1 MIILEKNIQA
11 LLSGVNEP
19 LGNKLLNFIQN
30 KTCSRF
36 NIDENL
42 NIFDKT
48 HNVFMYENLEEE
60 LNFFYQSILE
70 KTPRYPFIC
79 IYGIGNALLIKN
91 LVKHYKHL
99 FVFESEIELFI
110 LALSTIDLSEE
121 LCSGKI
127 YLVDIQEKKIN
138 LQLRIL
144 FDQNDVFLWLN
155 LYEMFINNN
164 FYKKCYYEEILNADK
179 IIHENINL
187 VIRNLDPDSKISLSC
202 YENFYKNIP
211 LMLKNIPF
219 KRIIDERKGLFE
231 SCIVVC
237 AGPSLQKQIPLL
249 KKYQENFVIFCVDGA
264 YPLLVKHNIT
274 PDYVLNL
281 DFEEYPLEFFKEV
294 NPENKTLFILA
305 ASTHPSVVDYLY
317 KKQIPLSI
325 VLSDNLPYQNLHI
338 NDFGYLE
345 FGTHVGHACYT
356 LAIALKFK
364 NIIIIGQDLSFDK
377 QGNSHFDSFDLGNDI
392 DTTLN
397 IPTLKTVAYGGLGE
411 VLTHLAWDDYRKKLE
426 DLFARNSQVNFL
438 NATEGGA
445 RIEFS
450 KEINFELCCKKFKNL
465 NNKLNKSLLKTLTAN
480 RSVKILNKIL
490 ETFKEEKQN
499 ALFCLEHAMRLNDV
513 LKMILASDR
522 KLPLDFLKNTYES
535 ISNFESFLEIN
546 SFLND
551 GVLKGVIFHKGKL
564 LSEVIISKIED
575 EKEYLLMYLKSYKQ
589 WLEIFIFRL
598 QLKCDIYNFLV

>member
-1 MIILEKNIQA
+1 MTILEKNIQA

-42 NIFDKT
+42 NIYDKT
-48 HNVFMYENLEEE
+48 HNVFMYENLEQEI
-60 LNFFYQSILE
+60 NFFYQSILE
-70 KTPRYPFIC
+70 KTLRYPFVC

-91 LVKHYKHL
+91 LAKHYKHL

-364 NIIIIGQDLSFDK
+364 NIILIGQDLSFDK
-377 QGNSHFDSFDLGNDI
+377 QGNSHFDSFDLGSDI

-445 RIEFS
+445 RIEFT

-465 NNKLNKSLLKTLTAN
+465 NNKLNKSLPKTLTAN

-535 ISNFESFLEIN
+535 VNKFESFLEIN
-546 SFLND
+546 SLLND
-551 GVLKGVIFHKGKL
+551 GVLKGVIFYKGKL
-564 LSEVIISKIED
+564 LSEVITSKIED

-598 QLKCDIYNFLV
+598 QLKYDIYNF

>member
-1 MIILEKNIQA
+1 MTILEKNIQA

-42 NIFDKT
+42 NIYDKT

-91 LVKHYKHL
+91 LAKHYKHL

-110 LALSTIDLSEE
+110 LALSALDLSEE

-144 FDQNDVFLWLN
+144 FDQNDMFLWLG

-164 FYKKCYYEEILNADK
+164 FYKKYYYEEILNTDK

-264 YPLLVKHNIT
+264 YPLLVKHDII

-325 VLSDNLPYQNLHI
+325 ALSDNLPYQNLHI

-364 NIIIIGQDLSFDK
+364 NIILVGQDLSFDK
-377 QGNSHFDSFDLGNDI
+377 QGNSHFDSFDLGSDI
-392 DTTLN
+392 DTTLD

-445 RIEFS
+445 RIEFA
-450 KEINFELCCKKFKNL
+450 KEINFELCCKKFANL
-465 NNKLNKSLLKTLTAN
+465 NNKSNKYLPKTLTAN
-480 RSVKILNKIL
+480 RSIKILNKIL

-499 ALFCLEHAMRLNDV
+499 ALFCLEHAMRLNDA

-522 KLPLDFLKNTYES
+522 KLPLNFLKNTYES
-535 ISNFESFLEIN
+535 VNKFESFLEIN
-546 SFLND
+546 SLLND

-598 QLKCDIYNFLV
+598 QLKYDIYNFLV

>member
-1 MIILEKNIQA
+1 MTILEKNIQA

-60 LNFFYQSILE
+60 INFFYQSILE
-70 KTPRYPFIC
+70 KTPRYPFVC

-91 LVKHYKHL
+91 LAKHYKHL

-110 LALSTIDLSEE
+110 LALSMIDLSEE

-127 YLVDIQEKKIN
+127 YLVDIKEERVN

-144 FDQNDVFLWLN
+144 FDQNDMFLWLN
-155 LYEMFINNN
+155 VYEMLINHN
-164 FYKKCYYEEILNADK
+164 FYKKYYYEEILNADK

-264 YPLLVKHNIT
+264 YPLLVKHDIT

-317 KKQIPLSI
+317 KKQIPLS
-325 VLSDNLPYQNLHI
+325 VTLSDNLPYQNLHI

-364 NIIIIGQDLSFDK
+364 NIILIGQDLSFDK
-377 QGNSHFDSFDLGNDI
+377 QGNSHFDSFDLGSDI

-465 NNKLNKSLLKTLTAN
+465 NSKLNKSLPKTLTAN
-480 RSVKILNKIL
+480 RSIKIFNKIL

-499 ALFCLEHAMRLNDV
+499 ALFCLEDAMRLNDA
-513 LKMILASDR
+513 LKMILTSDR

-535 ISNFESFLEIN
+535 VSNFESFLEIN
-546 SFLND
+546 SLLND

-564 LSEVIISKIED
+564 LSEVVISKIED

-598 QLKCDIYNFLV
+598 QLKYDIYNFLV

>member
-1 MIILEKNIQA
+1 MNLLEKNIQA

-42 NIFDKT
+42 NIYDKT

-70 KTPRYPFIC
+70 KTSRYPFIC

-91 LVKHYKHL
+91 LAKHYKHL

-110 LALSTIDLSEE
+110 LALSTLDLSEE

-138 LQLRIL
+138 LQLGIL

-164 FYKKCYYEEILNADK
+164 FYKKYYYEEILNADK

-264 YPLLVKHNIT
+264 YPLLVKHDIT

-325 VLSDNLPYQNLHI
+325 ALSDNLPYQNLHI

-377 QGNSHFDSFDLGNDI
+377 QGNSHFDSFDLGSDI

-397 IPTLKTVAYGGLGE
+397 IPTLKTVAYGGLGK

-426 DLFARNSQVNFL
+426 NLFARNSQVNFL

-445 RIEFS
+445 RIEFA

-465 NNKLNKSLLKTLTAN
+465 NNKLNKYPPKTLTAN
-480 RSVKILNKIL
+480 RSIKILNKIL

-499 ALFCLEHAMRLNDV
+499 ALFCLEHAMRLNDA

-522 KLPLDFLKNTYES
+522 KLPLNFLKNTYES
-535 ISNFESFLEIN
+535 VNKFESFLEIN
-546 SFLND
+546 SLLND

-598 QLKCDIYNFLV
+598 QLKCDIYNF

>member
-1 MIILEKNIQA
+1 MTILEKNIQA

-70 KTPRYPFIC
+70 KTPRYPFVC

-91 LVKHYKHL
+91 LAKHYKHL

-110 LALSTIDLSEE
+110 LALSTLDLSEE

-164 FYKKCYYEEILNADK
+164 FYKKYYYEEILNADK
-179 IIHENINL
+179 IIYENINL

-377 QGNSHFDSFDLGNDI
+377 QGNSHFDSFDLGSDI
-392 DTTLN
+392 DTTLD
-397 IPTLKTVAYGGLGE
+397 IPTLKTIAYGGLGE

-445 RIEFS
+445 RIEFT

-465 NNKLNKSLLKTLTAN
+465 NSKLNKSLPKTLTAN

-522 KLPLDFLKNTYES
+522 KLPLDFLKNTYKS
-535 ISNFESFLEIN
+535 VNKFESFLEIN
-546 SFLND
+546 SLLND

>member
-1 MIILEKNIQA
+1 MTILEKNIQA

-60 LNFFYQSILE
+60 INFFYQSILE
-70 KTPRYPFIC
+70 KTPRYPFVC

-91 LVKHYKHL
+91 LAKHYKHL

-110 LALSTIDLSEE
+110 LALSMIDLSEE

-127 YLVDIQEKKIN
+127 YLVDIKEERVN

-144 FDQNDVFLWLN
+144 FDQNDMFLWLN
-155 LYEMFINNN
+155 VYEMFINHN
-164 FYKKCYYEEILNADK
+164 FYKKYYYEEILNADK

-264 YPLLVKHNIT
+264 YPLLVKHDIT

-317 KKQIPLSI
+317 KKQIPLS
-325 VLSDNLPYQNLHI
+325 VTLSDNLPYQNLHI

-364 NIIIIGQDLSFDK
+364 NIILIGQDLSFDK
-377 QGNSHFDSFDLGNDI
+377 QGNSHFDSFDLGSDI

-445 RIEFS
+445 RIEFT

-465 NNKLNKSLLKTLTAN
+465 NNKLNKSLPKTLTAN
-480 RSVKILNKIL
+480 RSIKILNKIL

-513 LKMILASDR
+513 LKMILASDK

-535 ISNFESFLEIN
+535 VSNFESFL
-546 SFLND
+546 
-551 GVLKGVIFHKGKL
+551 
-564 LSEVIISKIED
+564 
-575 EKEYLLMYLKSYKQ
+575 
-589 WLEIFIFRL
+589 
-598 QLKCDIYNFLV
+598 

>member
-1 MIILEKNIQA
+1 MTILEKNIQA

-70 KTPRYPFIC
+70 KTPRYPFVC
-79 IYGIGNALLIKN
+79 IYGIGNVLLIKN
-91 LVKHYKHL
+91 LAKHYKHL

-110 LALSTIDLSEE
+110 LALSTLDLSEE

-164 FYKKCYYEEILNADK
+164 FYKKYYYEEILNADK

-187 VIRNLDPDSKISLSC
+187 IIRNLDPDSKISLSC

-305 ASTHPSVVDYLY
+305 ASTYPSVVDYLY
-317 KKQIPLSI
+317 KKRIPLSI

-377 QGNSHFDSFDLGNDI
+377 QGNSHFDSFDLGSDI

-465 NNKLNKSLLKTLTAN
+465 NNKLNKSLPKTLTAN

-535 ISNFESFLEIN
+535 VSNFESFLEIN
-546 SFLND
+546 SLLND
-551 GVLKGVIFHKGKL
+551 GVLKGVVFHKGKL
-564 LSEVIISKIED
+564 LSEVVISKIED
-575 EKEYLLMYLKSYKQ
+575 EKE
-589 WLEIFIFRL
+589 
-598 QLKCDIYNFLV
+598 

>member
-1 MIILEKNIQA
+1 MTILEKNIQA

-110 LALSTIDLSEE
+110 LALSTLDLSEE

-127 YLVDIQEKKIN
+127 YLVDVKEEKIN

-144 FDQNDVFLWLN
+144 FDQNDMFLWLG

-164 FYKKCYYEEILNADK
+164 FYKKYYYEEILNTDK

-187 VIRNLDPDSKISLSC
+187 VIRNLDPDSKISLPC

-237 AGPSLQKQIPLL
+237 AGSSLQKQIPLL

-305 ASTHPSVVDYLY
+305 ASTHSSVVDYLY

-325 VLSDNLPYQNLHI
+325 ALNDNFPYQNLHI

-377 QGNSHFDSFDLGNDI
+377 QGNSHFDSFDLGSDI

-445 RIEFS
+445 RIEFT

-465 NNKLNKSLLKTLTAN
+465 NNKLKKYPPKTLTAN

-499 ALFCLEHAMRLNDV
+499 ALFCLKHAMRLNDV
-513 LKMILASDR
+513 LKMILDSDR

-535 ISNFESFLEIN
+535 VNKFESFLEIN
-546 SFLND
+546 SLLND

-564 LSEVIISKIED
+564 LSGVIISKIED

>member
-1 MIILEKNIQA
+1 MTILEKNIQA

-42 NIFDKT
+42 NIYDKT
-48 HNVFMYENLEEE
+48 HNVFVYENLEEE

-70 KTPRYPFIC
+70 KTPRYPFVC

-91 LVKHYKHL
+91 LAKHYKHL

-164 FYKKCYYEEILNADK
+164 FYKKYYYEEILNADK

-325 VLSDNLPYQNLHI
+325 ALSDNLPYQNLHI

-364 NIIIIGQDLSFDK
+364 NIILIGQDLSFDK
-377 QGNSHFDSFDLGNDI
+377 QGNSHFDSFDLGSDI
-392 DTTLN
+392 DTTLD

-445 RIEFS
+445 RIEFT

-465 NNKLNKSLLKTLTAN
+465 NSKLNKSLPKTLTAN

-499 ALFCLEHAMRLNDV
+499 ALFCLEHAMRLNDA

-535 ISNFESFLEIN
+535 VSNFESFLEIN
-546 SFLND
+546 SFLNN
-551 GVLKGVIFHKGKL
+551 GVLKGVIFHKGKI

-598 QLKCDIYNFLV
+598 QLKYDIYNFLV

>member
-1 MIILEKNIQA
+1 MNLLEKNIQA

-42 NIFDKT
+42 NIYDKT

-70 KTPRYPFIC
+70 KTSRYPFIC

-91 LVKHYKHL
+91 LAKHYKHL

-110 LALSTIDLSEE
+110 LALSTLDLSEE

-164 FYKKCYYEEILNADK
+164 FYKKYYYEEILNADK

-264 YPLLVKHNIT
+264 YPLLVKHDIT

-325 VLSDNLPYQNLHI
+325 ALSDNLPYQNLHI

-377 QGNSHFDSFDLGNDI
+377 QGNSHFDSFDLGSDI

-397 IPTLKTVAYGGLGE
+397 IPTLKTVAYGGLRK
-411 VLTHLAWDDYRKKLE
+411 VLTHLAWDNYRKKLE

-445 RIEFS
+445 RIEFA

-465 NNKLNKSLLKTLTAN
+465 NNKLNKYPPKTLTAN
-480 RSVKILNKIL
+480 RSIKILNKIL

-499 ALFCLEHAMRLNDV
+499 ALFCLEHAMRLNDA

-522 KLPLDFLKNTYES
+522 KLPLNFLKNTYES
-535 ISNFESFLEIN
+535 VNKFESFLEIN
-546 SFLND
+546 SLLND

-598 QLKCDIYNFLV
+598 QLKCDIYNF

>member
-1 MIILEKNIQA
+1 MTILEKNIQA

-30 KTCSRF
+30 KTCFRF

-42 NIFDKT
+42 NIYDKT

-60 LNFFYQSILE
+60 INFFYQSILE
-70 KTPRYPFIC
+70 KTPRYPFVC

-91 LVKHYKHL
+91 LAKHYKHL

-110 LALSTIDLSEE
+110 LALSTLDLSEE

-127 YLVDIQEKKIN
+127 YLVDIEEERVDM
-138 LQLRIL
+138 QLRIL

-164 FYKKCYYEEILNADK
+164 FYKKYYYEEILNADK

-187 VIRNLDPDSKISLSC
+187 VIRNLEPDSKISLSC

-317 KKQIPLSI
+317 EKQIPLSI
-325 VLSDNLPYQNLHI
+325 ALSNNLPCQNLHI

-377 QGNSHFDSFDLGNDI
+377 QGNSHFDSFDLGSDI

-445 RIEFS
+445 RIEFT

-465 NNKLNKSLLKTLTAN
+465 NNKLKKYPPKTLTAN

-513 LKMILASDR
+513 LKMILASDK

-535 ISNFESFLEIN
+535 VSNFESFLEIN
-546 SFLND
+546 SLLND

-564 LSEVIISKIED
+564 LSEVVISKIED

>member
-1 MIILEKNIQA
+1 MTILEKNIQA

-42 NIFDKT
+42 NIYDKT
-48 HNVFMYENLEEE
+48 HNVFMYENLEQEI
-60 LNFFYQSILE
+60 NFFYQSILE
-70 KTPRYPFIC
+70 KTLRYPFVC

-91 LVKHYKHL
+91 LAKHYKHL

-305 ASTHPSVVDYLY
+305 ASTHPSVIDYLY

-325 VLSDNLPYQNLHI
+325 ALSDNLPYQNLHI

>member
-1 MIILEKNIQA
+1 MTILEKNIQA

-60 LNFFYQSILE
+60 INFFYQSILE
-70 KTPRYPFIC
+70 KTPRYPFVC

-91 LVKHYKHL
+91 LAKHYKHL

-110 LALSTIDLSEE
+110 LALSMIDLSEE

-127 YLVDIQEKKIN
+127 YLVDIKEERVN

-144 FDQNDVFLWLN
+144 FDQNDMFLWLN
-155 LYEMFINNN
+155 VYEMFINHN
-164 FYKKCYYEEILNADK
+164 FYKKYYYEEILNADK

-264 YPLLVKHNIT
+264 YPLLVKHDIT

-317 KKQIPLSI
+317 KKQIPLS
-325 VLSDNLPYQNLHI
+325 VTLSDNLPYQNLHI

-364 NIIIIGQDLSFDK
+364 NIILIGQDLSFDK
-377 QGNSHFDSFDLGNDI
+377 QGNSHFDSFDLGSDI

-445 RIEFS
+445 RIEFT

-465 NNKLNKSLLKTLTAN
+465 NNKLNKSLPKTLTAN
-480 RSVKILNKIL
+480 RSIKILNKIL

-513 LKMILASDR
+513 LKMILASDK

-535 ISNFESFLEIN
+535 VSNFESFLEIN
-546 SFLND
+546 SLLND
-551 GVLKGVIFHKGKL
+551 GVLKGVIFH
-564 LSEVIISKIED
+564 
-575 EKEYLLMYLKSYKQ
+575 
-589 WLEIFIFRL
+589 
-598 QLKCDIYNFLV
+598 

>member
-1 MIILEKNIQA
+1 MTILEKNIQA

-249 KKYQENFVIFCVDGA
+249 KKYQENFVIFCVDGV

-305 ASTHPSVVDYLY
+305 ASTHPRVIDYLY

-377 QGNSHFDSFDLGNDI
+377 QGNSHFDSFDLGSDI

-465 NNKLNKSLLKTLTAN
+465 NNKLNKSLPKTLTAN

-535 ISNFESFLEIN
+535 VNKFESFLEIN
-546 SFLND
+546 SLLND
-551 GVLKGVIFHKGKL
+551 GVLKGVIFYKGKL
-564 LSEVIISKIED
+564 LSEVITSKIED

-598 QLKCDIYNFLV
+598 QLKYDIYNFLV

>member
-1 MIILEKNIQA
+1 MTILEKNIQA

-42 NIFDKT
+42 NIYDKT

-60 LNFFYQSILE
+60 INFFYQSILE
-70 KTPRYPFIC
+70 KTHRYPFAC

-91 LVKHYKHL
+91 LSKHYKHL

-110 LALSTIDLSEE
+110 LALSTLDLSEE

-127 YLVDIQEKKIN
+127 YLVDIEEERVDM
-138 LQLRIL
+138 QLRIL

-164 FYKKCYYEEILNADK
+164 FYKKYYYEEILNADK

-187 VIRNLDPDSKISLSC
+187 VIRNLEPDSKISLSC

-317 KKQIPLSI
+317 EKQIPLSI
-325 VLSDNLPYQNLHI
+325 ALSNNLPCQNLHI

-377 QGNSHFDSFDLGNDI
+377 QGNSHFDSFDLGSDI

-445 RIEFS
+445 RIEFT

-465 NNKLNKSLLKTLTAN
+465 NNKLKKYPPKTLTAN

-513 LKMILASDR
+513 LKMILASDK

-535 ISNFESFLEIN
+535 VSNFESFLEIN
-546 SFLND
+546 SLLND

-564 LSEVIISKIED
+564 LSEVVISKIED

>member
-1 MIILEKNIQA
+1 MTILEKNIQA

-60 LNFFYQSILE
+60 LNFFYQSILK
-70 KTPRYPFIC
+70 KTPRYPFVC

-91 LVKHYKHL
+91 LAKHYKHL

-110 LALSTIDLSEE
+110 LALSTLDLSEE
-121 LCSGKI
+121 LCGGKI

-144 FDQNDVFLWLN
+144 FDQNDMFLWLG

-164 FYKKCYYEEILNADK
+164 FYKKYYYEEILNTDK

-264 YPLLVKHNIT
+264 YPLLVKHDII

-364 NIIIIGQDLSFDK
+364 NIILVGQDLSFDK
-377 QGNSHFDSFDLGNDI
+377 QGNSHFDSFDLGSDI
-392 DTTLN
+392 DTTLD

-426 DLFARNSQVNFL
+426 DLFARNPQVNFL

-445 RIEFS
+445 RIEFT

-465 NNKLNKSLLKTLTAN
+465 NNKLNKYPPKTLTAN

-499 ALFCLEHAMRLNDV
+499 ALFCLEHAMRLNDA

-522 KLPLDFLKNTYES
+522 KLPLDFFKNTYES
-535 ISNFESFLEIN
+535 VSNFESFLEIN
-546 SFLND
+546 SLLND

-598 QLKCDIYNFLV
+598 QLKYDIYNFLV

>member
-1 MIILEKNIQA
+1 MTILEKNIQA

-42 NIFDKT
+42 NIYDKT
-48 HNVFMYENLEEE
+48 HNVFMYENLEQEI
-60 LNFFYQSILE
+60 NFFYQSILE
-70 KTPRYPFIC
+70 KTLRYPFVC

-91 LVKHYKHL
+91 LAKHYKHL

-305 ASTHPSVVDYLY
+305 ASTHPSVIDYLY

-325 VLSDNLPYQNLHI
+325 ALSDNLPYQNLHI

-535 ISNFESFLEIN
+535 ISNFESFLE
-546 SFLND
+546 
-551 GVLKGVIFHKGKL
+551 
-564 LSEVIISKIED
+564 
-575 EKEYLLMYLKSYKQ
+575 
-589 WLEIFIFRL
+589 
-598 QLKCDIYNFLV
+598 

>member
-1 MIILEKNIQA
+1 
-11 LLSGVNEP
+11 
-19 LGNKLLNFIQN
+19 
-30 KTCSRF
+30 
-36 NIDENL
+36 
-42 NIFDKT
+42 
-48 HNVFMYENLEEE
+48 MYENLEEE

-91 LVKHYKHL
+91 LAKHYKHL

-377 QGNSHFDSFDLGNDI
+377 QGNSHFDSFDLGSDI

-445 RIEFS
+445 RIEFT

-465 NNKLNKSLLKTLTAN
+465 NSKLNKSLPKTLTDN
-480 RSVKILNKIL
+480 RSIKIFNKIL

-522 KLPLDFLKNTYES
+522 KLPLDFLKNIYES
-535 ISNFESFLEIN
+535 VNKFESFLEIN
-546 SFLND
+546 SLLND
-551 GVLKGVIFHKGKL
+551 GVLKGVIFYKGKL
-564 LSEVIISKIED
+564 LSEVITSKIED